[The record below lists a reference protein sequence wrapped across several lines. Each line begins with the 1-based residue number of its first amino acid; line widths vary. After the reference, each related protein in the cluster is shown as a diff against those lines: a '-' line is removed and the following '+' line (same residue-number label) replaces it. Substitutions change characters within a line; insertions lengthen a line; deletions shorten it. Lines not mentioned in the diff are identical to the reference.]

1 MPVIH
6 NTSTFHPDITL
17 LEAANKELK
26 ENIKLLNA
34 KKESLKLAQEVG
46 HFGSWEVDL
55 ITHKS
60 IWSEQSYKI
69 YKLDPGTTS
78 PTLGTFTSRVLEED
92 RGKLADTMEKGMLDG
107 QIHSITLRAKREDD
121 VIITVLIHG
130 KYIFNDAGQPVK
142 LVGTTL
148 DITELVALKQENE
161 ELASILEDSSNEIY
175 IIDVQTFQ
183 YLYVNKEAL
192 RKLGYSRDEMYRMTI
207 FDINKSLCKSHTKKI
222 EEQLLKY
229 GSTFNRTVHTKIDGS
244 TYPVQSYIQHRYYQG
259 IEVGIIFDIDI
270 SELIHAEEKQRQQA
284 QILEQIQDSVIST
297 DLDGII
303 THWNNGA
310 QTIHGYSADE
320 MIGQHVHV
328 LYPENEHQKVQWI
341 QQQALLHGVYQDQ
354 ITKITKNGD
363 LIYTNITAS
372 VLKNDAGDVI
382 GITRYSQDITQK
394 KEIEDQLKIQTKLL
408 NFQAYHDALTKLPN
422 RALFDDR
429 LQQSI
434 THAHRHNEKF
444 ALLFIDLDNF
454 KQINDTLGHH
464 YGDEVL
470 KIIAERLSTCL
481 LEEDTLS
488 RVGGDEFT
496 LLRQNLETSESASKI
511 AENIIQI
518 LKPKIV
524 LDGHALHIT
533 ASIGISLYP
542 KDSILK
548 NDLLKYADTAMYKA
562 KDEGRNNY
570 QFYSSEMTRLAFE
583 KAVMESALHRAI
595 DENQFV
601 VYYQPQIDLRDNSIV
616 GLEALVRW
624 NHPDMGLILPD
635 KFISLAEESSFIQE
649 LDNYVMSQAMTDI
662 QQLYTMGLNPGILSL
677 NLSIKQLMNPH
688 FLQTLTDTI
697 SRTQFNVQWL
707 EFEIT
712 ESQMMLDPMRSIEI
726 LQTISDMGIRIAID
740 DFGTGYSSLA
750 YLKKL
755 PVNKLKI
762 DQSFIQD
769 LPDDEEDSAIT
780 KAVIALAKSLKL
792 SLIAEGVEKHEQ
804 IEYLMKH
811 ECYLIQGYYYS
822 KALSKADITIYIQNN
837 VIMPLD
843 S

>member
-1 MPVIH
+1 MPM
-6 NTSTFHPDITL
+6 NNPSDFHPNITL
-17 LEAANKELK
+17 LEAANKELE

-46 HFGSWEVDL
+46 HFGSWEIDL
-55 ITHKS
+55 ATYKAT
-60 IWSEQSYKI
+60 WSEQSYHI
-69 YKLDPGTTS
+69 YKLDPNTTS
-78 PTLGTFTSRVLEED
+78 PTLETFTSRVVEED
-92 RGKLADTMEKGMLDG
+92 LEKLKKGLASLSDGKIKTL
-107 QIHSITLRAKREDD
+107 TLRVKREDG
-121 VIITVLIHG
+121 VIITVLLNG
-130 KYIFNDAGQPVK
+130 KYIFNDAGIPIK
-142 LVGTTL
+142 MVGTTL
-148 DITELVALKQENE
+148 DISELVKLKQDNE
-161 ELASILEDSSNEIY
+161 ELGSIIEESNHEIY
-175 IIDVQTFQ
+175 IVDKENYQ
-183 YLYVNKEAL
+183 YLYVNQKAL
-192 RKLGYSRDEMYRMTI
+192 NNLGYTHEEIYSMTLL
-207 FDINKSLCKSHTKKI
+207 DINKSLPITAIKMI
-222 EEQLLKY
+222 EKRLIES
-229 GSTFNRTVHTKIDGS
+229 GSTSNRTIHTRKDGT
-244 TYPVQSYIQHRYYQG
+244 TYPVQSYIQRRYYRG
-259 IEVGIIFDIDI
+259 KKVGIIFDVNI
-270 SELIHAEEKQRQQA
+270 SKLVEIEEKQRQQA

-297 DLDGII
+297 NLEGII
-303 THWNNGA
+303 THWNHGA
-310 QTIHGYSADE
+310 FAIHGYTAEE
-320 MIGQHVHV
+320 MIGKHIHM
-328 LYPENEHQKVQWI
+328 LYPEKEHQKIQWI
-341 QQQALLHGVYQDQ
+341 QQQVLLHGVYQDQ

-372 VLKNDAGDVI
+372 VLKNDAGDII

-394 KEIEDQLKIQTKLL
+394 KEIEDQLKIQTQLL

-470 KIIAERLSTCL
+470 KIVAKRLSTCL
-481 LEEDTLS
+481 CEEDTLS

-511 AENIIQI
+511 ATNIIQV

-524 LDGHALHIT
+524 LDGHTLHIT

-583 KAVMESALHRAI
+583 KAVMESALHRAV

-601 VYYQPQIDLRDNSIV
+601 VYYQPQVDVRDNSIV
-616 GLEALVRW
+616 GIEALVRW
-624 NHPDMGLILPD
+624 NHPEMGLILPD
-635 KFISLAEESSFIQE
+635 KFITLAEESSFIQE
-649 LDNYVMSQAMTDI
+649 LDNYVMLQAMTDI
-662 QQLYTMGLNPGILSL
+662 QQLYAMGLNPGILSL
-677 NLSIKQLMNPH
+677 NLSIKQLMNHH
-688 FLQTLTDTI
+688 FLQTLTETI
-697 SRTQFNVQWL
+697 SRTNFNVQWL

-712 ESQMMLDPMRSIEI
+712 ESQMMRDPMRSIEI
-726 LQTISDMGIRIAID
+726 LQTISDMGIRISID

-769 LPDDEEDSAIT
+769 LPEDEEDAAIT

-822 KALSKADITIYIQNN
+822 KALSKEDITTYIKNN
-837 VIMPLD
+837 VILPLD
-843 S
+843 GL